1 MEMPSGPLEISS
13 LQLRI
18 EVRAEGAH
26 VEVNSQEGQLIGPD
40 APQIKLAG
48 QSQHSSSPQNL
59 SPPMVPDLSSISTDS
74 PPPSSIHT

>member
-18 EVRAEGAH
+18 EVRAEGVH

-48 QSQHSSSPQNL
+48 QSQHSSSSQNL